1 MGFRKLTFGK
11 IEFAL
16 PRPAIKLLCTLAL
29 IIPAAGVARADLPPP
44 ASSPI
49 PVAADGNLVLIFA
62 APKPGAQPGFDAWFA
77 KHPGEFVQVPGMRSA
92 QAFALHG
99 AGTMSDGL
107 PGYLAMYDV
116 AHSAM
121 AGMDGEV
128 GKRIKAG
135 KISTSTAEDPKS
147 VIVLQY
153 RPLGNVMLARDVPGT
168 SPPAAGSG
176 PLLDYDFAVFTKP
189 VPGQDAVYNNWYN
202 HQHMPDVLRVPG
214 FVSAQRFVE
223 ILASPS
229 GASIPRYLIVFT
241 LRSRDVDATNAEIG
255 RRLREHI
262 TILSPAFD
270 MTSGKG
276 TFLQPLAPAAF
287 ASPANP

>member
-62 APKPGAQPGFDAWFA
+62 APKPGQQAAFDSWFSN
-77 KHPGEFVQVPGMRSA
+77 HPREFVQIPGMRSA
-92 QAFALHG
+92 EAFALHRTG
-99 AGTMSDGL
+99 AQSNGL

-121 AGMDGEV
+121 AGMNGEV
-128 GKRIKAG
+128 GKLIKAG

-176 PLLDYDFAVFTKP
+176 PLLDYDLAVFSKP
-189 VPGQDAVYNNWYN
+189 VAGQDAAFNHWYD
-202 HQHMPDVLRVPG
+202 HQHMPDMLRMPG
-214 FVSAQRFVE
+214 FVAAQRFVE
-223 ILASPS
+223 ILASPR

-255 RRLREHI
+255 RRMQRHI
-262 TILSPAFD
+262 IILSPAFD
-270 MTSGKG
+270 VKSRKG
-276 TFLQPLAPAAF
+276 AFLLPMAPAAF
-287 ASPANP
+287 ASPANH